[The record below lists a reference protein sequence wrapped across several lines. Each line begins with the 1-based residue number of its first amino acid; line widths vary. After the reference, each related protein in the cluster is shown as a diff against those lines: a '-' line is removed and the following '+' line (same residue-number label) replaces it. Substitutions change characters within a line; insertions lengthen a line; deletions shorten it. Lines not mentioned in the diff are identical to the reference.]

1 MDKNIFKKFS
11 YGLYIV
17 STKDN
22 DTLSGCV
29 VNTAVQITSQN
40 PLIAVSVNKENYT
53 NEIIKKSKKLAIN
66 VLSKNVNKEII
77 NKFGFYSSK
86 EVSKFD
92 NIEYEIINNVPV
104 IKEGSCGY
112 LIGDVV
118 DIVDCESHDIFLV
131 RVSASQVLRD
141 DEALT
146 YKYYQENMK
155 GRSPSKAPTYVE
167 EVENTSSSK
176 YRCLICG
183 HIYDDAKEDV
193 PFASLPDD
201 WVCPVCGV
209 GKDKFEKIS

>member
-112 LIGDVV
+112 LTGNVV

-131 RVSASQVLRD
+131 RVSASQILRD

-146 YKYYQENMK
+146 YKFYQENMK

-167 EVENTSSSK
+167 EKENTTSSK

-193 PFASLPDD
+193 PFTSLPDD